1 MKTKRRF
8 ALIKTPFYRSK
19 TAFYFCTFCKG
30 VFLSAFRRTKCMKF
44 SDYCPQ
50 FYIKSSRSVN
60 DCRINDCKIG
70 VWVCIFGLVQKNTL
84 FLVNLFFF
92 VYLCSAD

>member
-1 MKTKRRF
+1 
-8 ALIKTPFYRSK
+8 
-19 TAFYFCTFCKG
+19 
-30 VFLSAFRRTKCMKF
+30 MKF

-70 VWVCIFGLVQKNTL
+70 GWVCIFDLVQKKYFVFGQFVL
-84 FLVNLFFF
+84 FCISLQCGLNKFDGGTRKSILRVGDKN
-92 VYLCSAD
+92 